1 MQDFSLEP
9 LNGNLPTT
17 GEGLLENEAAADSG
31 AERRDIFPINLFAQ
45 LDPAMPEAVT
55 TPRRFTQANKYCF
68 FFFFPESGLN
78 LFPSFSKS
86 YE

>member
-17 GEGLLENEAAADSG
+17 GEGLLENEATADSG
-31 AERRDIFPINLFAQ
+31 AERRDIFPMNLFAQ

-55 TPRRFTQANKYCF
+55 TPRRFTQTNKHSVVF
-68 FFFFPESGLN
+68 FSESGLN

>member
-1 MQDFSLEP
+1 MAIFPP
-9 LNGNLPTT
+9 LGRVCLRMKPQQI
-17 GEGLLENEAAADSG
+17 SG
-31 AERRDIFPINLFAQ
+31 AERRDIFPMNLFAQ

-55 TPRRFTQANKYCF
+55 TPRRFTQTNKHSVVF
-68 FFFFPESGLN
+68 FSESGLN